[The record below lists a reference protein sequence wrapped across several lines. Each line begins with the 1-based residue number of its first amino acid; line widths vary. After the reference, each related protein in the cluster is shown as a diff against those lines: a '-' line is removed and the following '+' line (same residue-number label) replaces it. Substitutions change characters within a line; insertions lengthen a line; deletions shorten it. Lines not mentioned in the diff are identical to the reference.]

1 VANGSSSV
9 PGFWSLPAGETK
21 YGCPNERHAEETTAA
36 PVKAIFNLIN
46 FPIGAKIPA
55 HDSGFIASW

>member
-1 VANGSSSV
+1 
-9 PGFWSLPAGETK
+9 LPAGETK